1 MQPAVSDLATVTTLR
16 QSLPTSEQF
25 LNASD
30 KIAAFPAAAVAPP
43 RRAARRQ
50 PRPSR
55 SGTGPPLSP

>member
-30 KIAAFPAAAVAPP
+30 KIAAFPAAAVAPAEP
-43 RRAARRQ
+43 ARRP